1 MQNQSEGVRSQLP
14 FQTAKRSMLNARK
27 AHIPSSPSSIEE
39 VIAGLDA
46 RSYPPLYQDMYAGSV
61 HTDTKGIF
69 N

>member
-1 MQNQSEGVRSQLP
+1 
-14 FQTAKRSMLNARK
+14 MLNARK